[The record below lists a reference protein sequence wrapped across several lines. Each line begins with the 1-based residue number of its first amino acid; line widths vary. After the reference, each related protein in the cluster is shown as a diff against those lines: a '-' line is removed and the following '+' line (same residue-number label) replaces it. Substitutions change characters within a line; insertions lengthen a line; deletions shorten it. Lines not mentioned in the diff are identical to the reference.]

1 MHSPT
6 PPAVTLTDG
15 ENGRIIPAA
24 SLPRLMCPAAKRW
37 TMKSPAVV
45 PACFRPRGVK
55 TRSSIARL
63 IDVPVTASMTRPDTL
78 KPALL

>member
-15 ENGRIIPAA
+15 ENGRCSVGGASPRLAWPAA
-24 SLPRLMCPAAKRW
+24 NRL

-45 PACFRPRGVK
+45 PACARPSGVN
-55 TRSSIARL
+55 TRSRTARL
-63 IDVPVTASMTRPDTL
+63 IDVPVTASMTRPATL